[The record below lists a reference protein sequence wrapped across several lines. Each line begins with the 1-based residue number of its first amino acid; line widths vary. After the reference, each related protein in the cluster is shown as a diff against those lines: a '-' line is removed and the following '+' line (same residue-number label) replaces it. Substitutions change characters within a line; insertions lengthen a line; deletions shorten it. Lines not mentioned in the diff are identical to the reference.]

1 MTTEVLNNLVKTK
14 ASRWL
19 HFYKVLFL
27 KKSVVSIILSI
38 LKYPL
43 LELLLMNTV
52 YYFGYLQ
59 ANQNLLPLEVEN
71 SFSRV
76 ENIWTI
82 PVILIVHLKTPVT
95 DNLKNFT
102 E

>member
-19 HFYKVLFL
+19 HFYKVLLL
-27 KKSVVSIILSI
+27 KKSVASIILSI

-59 ANQNLLPLEVEN
+59 ANQNLPLEVEN

-76 ENIWTI
+76 ENIWTT

>member
-1 MTTEVLNNLVKTK
+1 M
-14 ASRWL
+14 
-19 HFYKVLFL
+19 
-27 KKSVVSIILSI
+27 SVVSIILSI
-38 LKYPL
+38 LKCPL

-52 YYFGYLQ
+52 YSFGYLP

-76 ENIWTI
+76 ESIWII
-82 PVILIVHLKTPVT
+82 PVILIVHLNTTVT

>member
-1 MTTEVLNNLVKTK
+1 
-14 ASRWL
+14 
-19 HFYKVLFL
+19 
-27 KKSVVSIILSI
+27 
-38 LKYPL
+38 
-43 LELLLMNTV
+43 MNTV

-76 ENIWTI
+76 ENIWTT